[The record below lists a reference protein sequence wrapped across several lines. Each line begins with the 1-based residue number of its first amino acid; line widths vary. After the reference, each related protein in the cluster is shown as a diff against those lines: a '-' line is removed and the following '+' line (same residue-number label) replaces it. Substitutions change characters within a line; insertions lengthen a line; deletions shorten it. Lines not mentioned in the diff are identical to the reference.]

1 MSEPLVYFAT
11 CADLALAGFTKIG
24 SCGNW
29 VDRSSTYKTSY
40 PLHNIKPYC
49 IIITERHTLVETI
62 FLKEFKEFSSVKHED
77 YKDGGTEWITKKLSI
92 KEIKDVLNKHPTI
105 ICRLL
110 EDAELDKYLDDA
122 ERKVRELQEE
132 KQKKLNEEY
141 ELYIETLN
149 EEIFPYELRGCQP
162 GAANK
167 IERHFQTENS
177 CIVNWP
183 CGLGKTILSLYI
195 IRSYN
200 TILIGVPSAL
210 LVIQWVQLLQK
221 CFPLSEILAIMSS
234 SVEDTTKSVEN
245 TTDTEYVNGWIL
257 GKKQYIIVTTYHSFS
272 VVQHLSF
279 NLKVLDECHH
289 LCQTN
294 TDSKFYKI
302 LHVKSEKQLALTAT
316 LKAVDNEQKID
327 NFDEKLFGKIIDIK
341 STLWAIENKYIT
353 DYEIITVRVEEK
365 TLYDIMV
372 DILGSVEH
380 QEIFLAAFVMLE
392 SISRYPDLTH
402 IIAYCNTRNNAS
414 LLDSLISKL
423 LTKRFSKL
431 ENNFYQK
438 ALDSETL
445 KHSDLK
451 SEVKAFKGSLRGIIS
466 SVYIFGEGFDIPKLN
481 GVCVVENMQSEIR
494 IVQSI
499 MRGNRLEKNN
509 PNKINRVIL
518 PYNENEQNT
527 FEKVETVITKMGN
540 QDANIEQ
547 RIRACV
553 IGASSVSI
561 GGLKYNV
568 DFNNTEEL
576 DYIKLKLRH
585 RSVLRLNG
593 CSQIKTQYKYLR
605 TLNVKHKVKSRS
617 EYFSNPKIKHER
629 LDNPPQYFEKKD
641 PTVWRSWYDFLGVD
655 LSVYPP
661 TKDKWRATCAK
672 LNITSLNYSEK
683 WEQFGLPEHPE
694 DLYRDF
700 KNLQTEL
707 REKKKRRI

>member
-1 MSEPLVYFAT
+1 MSEPLVYFAI
-11 CADLALAGFTKIG
+11 CADLALPFTKIG
-24 SCGNW
+24 SCENW
-29 VDRSSTYKTSY
+29 VSRSSTYKTSY
-40 PLHNIKPYC
+40 PLCNIQPYC
-49 IIITERHTLVETI
+49 VIITERHTLLETI
-62 FLKEFKEFSSVKHED
+62 FKYEFKDFSSTN
-77 YKDGGTEWITKKLSI
+77 YKGYKNGGTEWITKKLTI
-92 KEIKDVLNKHPTI
+92 TEIKDVLNKHVTI
-105 ICRLL
+105 KCKLL
-110 EDAELDKYLDDA
+110 NGEELDEYLENA

-141 ELYIETLN
+141 ELYKENLN
-149 EEIFPYELRGCQP
+149 EENFPYELRGCQP
-162 GAANK
+162 ETANK
-167 IERHFQTENS
+167 IERHFKTEYS
-177 CIVNWP
+177 CLVNWA

-200 TILIGVPSAL
+200 TILIGVPSVL
-210 LVIQWVQLLQK
+210 LVRQWVQLLQE
-221 CFPLSEILAIMSS
+221 CFPLLDILAIMSS
-234 SVEDTTKSVEN
+234 SVGTVKN
-245 TTDTEYVNGWIL
+245 TTDIEYVNRWIS
-257 GKKQYIIVTTYHSFS
+257 GKKKYIIVTTYHSFS

-302 LHVKSEKQLALTAT
+302 LHIKSEKQLALTAT
-316 LKAVDNEQKID
+316 IKAVDSEQKVD

-392 SISRYPDLTH
+392 SITRYPDLTH
-402 IIAYCNTRNNAS
+402 IIAYCNTCESAS
-414 LLDSLISKL
+414 LLDNLISKL
-423 LTKRFSKL
+423 ITKRFSKL
-431 ENNFYQK
+431 ENNLYHK

-445 KHSDLK
+445 KNSNLE
-451 SEVKAFKGSLRGIIS
+451 SEVNTFKDSLRGIIS

-499 MRGNRLEKNN
+499 MRGNRLEKGN
-509 PNKINRVIL
+509 PNKINKVIL
-518 PYNENEQNT
+518 PYNENDQNT

-553 IGASSVSI
+553 IATGGVNNV
-561 GGLKYNV
+561 GGLKYDV

-576 DYIKLKLRH
+576 DYVKLKLRH
-585 RSVLRLNG
+585 RSVLRLHG
-593 CSQIKTQYKYLR
+593 LSQIKTQYKYLR
-605 TLNVKHKVKSRS
+605 ALNVKHEVKSRS

-661 TKDKWRATCAK
+661 TKDKWRAKCTK

-707 REKKKRRI
+707 REKKKRRF